1 MRRTTLLLALAVLL
15 ACGPRSSSTPASS
28 PTSESPNPLVAPSSS
43 PTGTTSAAP
52 SASPGTASG
61 LFVVL
66 EARGSGSTFG
76 GGPDAYDSH
85 DVVAIA
91 GIDGYAKARATFKPR
106 TLPFIGPA
114 GPLMQPEARVA
125 NGAVFYV
132 DGDGAVRRLDKAGAT
147 TLIARFPAGQ
157 PQQEISFAV
166 SQDGNHLVAS
176 VLTLP
181 AQNPNY
187 SMSCGC
193 GPWVAGSHGSVELF
207 AADSG
212 GQVRSLQK
220 IDLGSGDKLAPAM
233 RVVGWDQTGPI
244 VTLQMNLGSQQGSLG
259 NSFEGCCLA
268 HLDSTGRAGTPL
280 TGNDCYAWQVGI
292 DGNILCGSQNYDR
305 LWLVDRTGHTAGTV
319 QTPGQGALFLA
330 LSPDGALVASHGQIF
345 SLKGSTPVTL
355 PSTFYPEGW
364 LDSSTIIGY
373 QVGAVGA
380 GVGNMALVRVA
391 NPGQLIDLGFTGIFV
406 STI

>member
-1 MRRTTLLLALAVLL
+1 MRPTTLLLALAVLL
-15 ACGPRSSSTPASS
+15 ACGPRSASNLPSQSQS
-28 PTSESPNPLVAPSSS
+28 PTAAPSSS
-43 PTGTTSAAP
+43 PTAAASAFP
-52 SASPGTASG
+52 SNVSG

-85 DVVAIA
+85 DIVAIV
-91 GIDGYAKARATFKPR
+91 GTDGYAKARATFKPR

-114 GPLMQPEARVA
+114 GPLMQPEAHVA

-132 DGDGAVRRLDKAGAT
+132 DGDGVVRRLDKTGAT
-147 TLIARFPAGQ
+147 AVVARFPAGQ

-166 SQDGNHLVAS
+166 SPDGNHLVAS

-193 GPWVAGSHGSVELF
+193 GPWVAGSHGFVELF
-207 AADSG
+207 AADLG
-212 GQVRSLQK
+212 GAIRSLQK
-220 IDLGSGDKLAPAM
+220 MDLGTGDKLGPAM
-233 RVVGWDQTGPI
+233 RVVGWDQTGPL
-244 VTLQMNLGSQQGSLG
+244 VTIQMNLGSQQGSLG

-268 HLDSTGRAGTPL
+268 HLDSTGRAGSTL
-280 TGNDCYAWQVGI
+280 TASDCYAWQEGA
-292 DGNILCGSQNYDR
+292 DGSILCGSQNFDR
-305 LWLVDRTGHTAGTV
+305 LWLVDRTGHTTVTV

-330 LSPDGALVASHGQIF
+330 LSPDGASVASHGQIY
-345 SLKGSTPVTL
+345 SLKGSTAVTL

-373 QVGAVGA
+373 QDASVGA
-380 GVGNMALVRVA
+380 GVGNMALVRVD
-391 NPGQLIDLGFTGIFV
+391 NPGQLIDLGFKGIFV